1 MAGRHGSTGD
11 PDAGPIGQGHVNLD
25 SDVAQLYNQRWTRT
39 EMAQLLGVRTADV
52 HKSLTGLFALGM
64 PRTTRCMTEAQVRA
78 IHAAHL
84 DGASIDRLAEAIG
97 FTGAGARRQ
106 LHRRKLVL
114 RRRSSTRN
122 RKTARARDQH
132 ELITGLVLLTRVD
145 ELRQRRGLTIEDL
158 AQASGLSISA
168 LKYMRAHLSDPKLST
183 VLKLCRGLDVTPCEL
198 VEKLPLPPK
207 RHLPPAS
214 RLHPPGSQGASR
226 HQEM

>member
-11 PDAGPIGQGHVNLD
+11 ARPIGQGHVNLD

-39 EMAQLLGVRTADV
+39 EIAQRLGVRIADV

-64 PRTTRCMTEAQVRA
+64 PKTTRCMTEAQVRA

-106 LHRRKLVL
+106 LHRRKLAL
-114 RRRSSTRN
+114 RRRSSTRK

-132 ELITGLVLLTRVD
+132 EMITGLVLLTRVD
-145 ELRQRRGLTIEDL
+145 ELRQQRGLTLEDL
-158 AQASGLSISA
+158 AKASGLSLSA

-183 VLKLCRGLDVTPCEL
+183 LLKLCRGLGVTPGEL
-198 VEKLPLPPK
+198 VEGLPVPTKPRAK
-207 RHLPPAS
+207 SAAR
-214 RLHPPGSQGASR
+214 
-226 HQEM
+226 